1 VLEGDPAENII
12 AHDHS
17 EKVNMVVMAAKDTV
31 RCAAFSCGPSLR
43 TFWAKKNRCG
53 PQYTPMAA
61 RRLCFE
67 IFSVLSI
74 CPPGCD
80 DSWHRLMRLPLPLKS
95 GCSRCTRCAVSR
107 PQMLPLRHC
116 GPDYPTP
123 RISVPD
129 SYRVPSGTDRHAAQA
144 VVIFYYPWEVFGAR
158 RGVTESAT
166 GGGRCPAPALWYYGG
181 IGGGRE
187 AGDTQQNRRFV

>member
-1 VLEGDPAENII
+1 VDVIEHEGGRFESGGSTVVSLDSYLNNQLTDVLVRRDVLEGDPAENII

-144 VVIFYYPWEVFGAR
+144 VVIFYYPWEVLVR
-158 RGVTESAT
+158 
-166 GGGRCPAPALWYYGG
+166 GGG
-181 IGGGRE
+181 
-187 AGDTQQNRRFV
+187 